1 MEVKTGMRGVPKA
14 VSGFGAPFLSD
25 FCPILRKK
33 EKRKRDVILLFLSY
47 RVLKKWWKWRSDDT
61 GILIAR

>member
-14 VSGFGAPFLSD
+14 VSGLGAPFLSD

-33 EKRKRDVILLFLSY
+33 EKGKRDVILY
-47 RVLKKWWKWRSDDT
+47 Q
-61 GILIAR
+61 GIYKMAVVNAYENK

>member
-14 VSGFGAPFLSD
+14 VSGLGAPFLSD

-33 EKRKRDVILLFLSY
+33 EKRKRDVILY
-47 RVLKKWWKWRSDDT
+47 Q
-61 GILIAR
+61 GIYKMAVVNAYENK